1 MYTVKNSLEFDKDIA
16 DQKPGLLL
24 AGLDV
29 ESLFTNRRLEK
40 TTNVCCDSLFS
51 NDAKVNSINRIDFEK
66 ILRAA
71 LQNNFNFE
79 ENFYKQID
87 GGTMESPLGPTLG
100 NAFLCFH
107 EQIWFNE

>member
-1 MYTVKNSLEFDKDIA
+1 MRVAILCLAMIPKLMALIELILKKN
-16 DQKPGLLL
+16 
-24 AGLDV
+24 
-29 ESLFTNRRLEK
+29 
-40 TTNVCCDSLFS
+40 
-51 NDAKVNSINRIDFEK
+51 
-66 ILRAA
+66 LRAA

-87 GGTMESPLGPTLG
+87 GVTMESPLGPTLG